1 MAVRQK
7 RTTSNPNL
15 SMRLAVVR
23 KLCFIVKLSSVFI
36 LLNNKMVAK
45 IRKLMPKKKEK
56 GDIER
61 NKL

>member
-1 MAVRQK
+1 M
-7 RTTSNPNL
+7 
-15 SMRLAVVR
+15 
-23 KLCFIVKLSSVFI
+23 CFIVKLSSVFI